1 MENIQVKVIPVIE
14 VTYSTGAGTEKDPC
28 REVVE
33 YHLIDGTLVGKTD
46 PFMLSE

>member
-14 VTYSTGAGTEKDPC
+14 VTYSTGDGTEKDPC
-28 REVVE
+28 REVFE